1 VFLASN
7 GQEALSIL
15 EKEHPEI
22 AYLDVALPQVL
33 GFEVCEI
40 IKKSPRLKETKVVLV
55 SSIYDKTRYKRAP
68 SSLYGADDYIERH
81 HINDGLIPKL
91 RKMLNMGEL
100 SAPKAPD
107 QPSASSVE
115 IMDRESL
122 SPRNGVREAEPSKN
136 IQVSAP
142 PLPLPVPVAE
152 PAQPEAPP
160 AVHQALVEQV
170 LPEEAALVEEHSSL
184 SALPLVEIATELEV
198 SEAGTPPQEI
208 VPALSPE
215 ETAKSDEAKRFARLI
230 ISDIALY
237 NQKVIEEGIENGNVE
252 ELLKDEMAEAE
263 KLFRE
268 RVSKEVREKTP
279 YLQDALRD
287 LVDRKRKM
295 MKQGN

>member
-1 VFLASN
+1 
-7 GQEALSIL
+7 
-15 EKEHPEI
+15 
-22 AYLDVALPQVL
+22 
-33 GFEVCEI
+33 
-40 IKKSPRLKETKVVLV
+40 LKETKVVLV
-55 SSIYDKTRYKRAP
+55 SAIYDKTRYKRAP

-81 HINDGLIPKL
+81 HIHDGLIPKL
-91 RKMLNMGEL
+91 KKMLGIEN
-100 SAPKAPD
+100 SPSSPSVA

-115 IMDRESL
+115 IMDMESL
-122 SPRNGVREAEPSKN
+122 SPRHGIRESEPSKKT
-136 IQVSAP
+136 QAASQLPPVS
-142 PLPLPVPVAE
+142 VEE
-152 PAQPEAPP
+152 PALAEVPEAVQQDP
-160 AVHQALVEQV
+160 
-170 LPEEAALVEEHSSL
+170 
-184 SALPLVEIATELEV
+184 VEIPSPLITSLPTLEIGNELEA
-198 SEAGTPPQEI
+198 SEVVAPSQEI
-208 VPALSPE
+208 APALSPE
-215 ETAKSDEAKRFARLI
+215 EAVKNEEAKRFARLI